1 MVMVVVVVVTTT
13 SCSGSDGDGDGDG
26 NGDEDGSVV
35 VVITNA
41 SNSGGGGGDGTST
54 SNSNKE
60 GKTQVKRDV
69 VDEGLTMKRSPTRTM
84 KELGEGER
92 GIHRPS
98 LESTSNPLTCSSA
111 RIVSKY
117 LSV

>member
-1 MVMVVVVVVTTT
+1 MMVMVIVVVTTT
-13 SCSGSDGDGDGDG
+13 SGSGSDGDG
-26 NGDEDGSVV
+26 NGDEDSSVV
-35 VVITNA
+35 VVVTNA
-41 SNSGGGGGDGTST
+41 SNSGGDGGDGTST